1 MAERLSPAAPLLLS
15 LLGPLLGCGEPAVIP
30 HELQLDSAALGD
42 GADGA
47 DGSADGTDGT
57 DGAGVDDW
65 PCSASSPGSTHSL
78 HVQNNTEGAVSVI
91 WVDTTCVEVPYAEL
105 APGGA
110 HDQTTGLGH
119 VWLFRDVATTEPL
132 GWIQMDEAYEE
143 VTLP

>member
-1 MAERLSPAAPLLLS
+1 MPERLSPAALLLLP

-30 HELQLDSAALGD
+30 NELQLDSAAASD
-42 GADGA
+42 GADGTGGA
-47 DGSADGTDGT
+47 DGT

-78 HVQNNTEGAVSVI
+78 HVQNNTAGAVSVI

-119 VWLFRDVATTEPL
+119 VWLFRDVATQAPL
-132 GWIQMDEAYEE
+132 AWIEMVEAYEE

>member
-1 MAERLSPAAPLLLS
+1 MAERLLRRAAALLL
-15 LLGPLLGCGEPAVIP
+15 PLSVLGCGEPAVIP
-30 HELQLDSAALGD
+30 NELQLDSAGL
-42 GADGA
+42 ADGA
-47 DGSADGTDGT
+47 DGSDGA

-78 HVQNNTEGAVSVI
+78 RVQNNTAGAVSVI
-91 WVDTTCVEVPYAEL
+91 WVDTTCAEVPYAEV
-105 APGGA
+105 APGAA

-132 GWIQMDEAYEE
+132 GWIQMDEAFEE

>member
-1 MAERLSPAAPLLLS
+1 MAERLCRAARLLLPLL
-15 LLGPLLGCGEPAVIP
+15 LLGCGEPAVIP
-30 HELQLDSAALGD
+30 TELQLDSAALADGSD

-47 DGSADGTDGT
+47 G
-57 DGAGVDDW
+57 DGAAVDDW

-91 WVDTTCVEVPYAEL
+91 WVDTTCAEVPYAEV
-105 APGGA
+105 APGAA

-119 VWLFRDVATTEPL
+119 VWLFRDVATQAPL
-132 GWIQMDEAYEE
+132 GWIEMVEAYEE